1 MPDSEP
7 VVALWSG
14 GKDAM
19 WMLETMYDDACVSVS
34 ALLTTV
40 VEGTETVMT
49 HGTPLGLIRR
59 QADRLDLPLHVMRV
73 PPEPS
78 NDTYEAALER
88 SLAPVQSQGIT
99 TVAAGDLH
107 LDEVRS
113 YRENLFRRLNM
124 SVRFPIWGTDPE
136 KVSRHL
142 LKDGMRAIV
151 VSVDTSQLD
160 GSFAGRR
167 YDRVFLDDL
176 DDMVDACGENGEF
189 HTFVSHSSSFDSPIP
204 VRVAEVHGTGR
215 MRYARLEAIHRAE
228 EGRGTT

>member
-19 WMLETMYDDACVSVS
+19 WMLETMYDDASVSVS

-40 VEGTETVMT
+40 VEGTDAVTT
-49 HGTPLGLIRR
+49 HGTPLDLIRR

-78 NDTYEAALER
+78 NETYEAALER
-88 SLAPVQSQGIT
+88 SLAPVRSRGIT

-107 LDEVRS
+107 LEEIRS

-124 SVRFPIWGTDPE
+124 SVRFPIWGTDPDE
-136 KVSRHL
+136 VARHL
-142 LKDGMRAIV
+142 LQNGTQAIV

-160 GSFAGRR
+160 GCYAGRR
-167 YDRVFLDDL
+167 YDQAFLDDL
-176 DDMVDACGENGEF
+176 PDAIDACGENGEF
-189 HTFVSHSSSFDSPIP
+189 HTFVSYTSSFGSPIA
-204 VRVAEVHGTGR
+204 VRVADIHGTGR
-215 MRYARLEAIHRAE
+215 MRYARLEEINRTE
-228 EGRGTT
+228 EGVATA